1 MLNFKLNNDL
11 KDLQIEIGED
21 NYRTFSVILKRAN
34 NYYHSGIFVS
44 IVSFA
49 LLVIDL
55 IYFHLS
61 SLKIT
66 FVAFALFLLALF
78 LFITSLKLLNTAH
91 DFIVPILLKIKLKEY
106 LLLQLKT
113 HKDQEL

>member
-1 MLNFKLNNDL
+1 MLNSKLNNDL
-11 KDLQIEIGED
+11 KDLQNEIGED
-21 NYRTFSVILKRAN
+21 HYRTFSVILKRAH
-34 NYYHSGIFVS
+34 NYYHLGIFTS
-44 IVSFA
+44 ISCIA
-49 LLVIDL
+49 LLVID
-55 IYFHLS
+55 IFYFHLS

-66 FVAFALFLLALF
+66 FIVFALFLLALF
-78 LFITSLKLLNTAH
+78 LLITAIKLMNKVH

>member
-21 NYRTFSVILKRAN
+21 NYRTFSVILKKAN
-34 NYYHSGIFVS
+34 NYYYSGIFVS

-49 LLVIDL
+49 LLVID
-55 IYFHLS
+55 IFYFHLS

-78 LFITSLKLLNTAH
+78 LLITAIKLINKAH

>member
-44 IVSFA
+44 IGSIA
-49 LLVIDL
+49 LLVID
-55 IYFHLS
+55 IFYFHLS